1 MKSSKSNE
9 KINKIHKKKEKYK
22 CIFSEKDENQKY
34 IFYTN
39 SSYLYSNK
47 DQIQSK
53 YSNYEKIYINKKN
66 NYSNINPDEI
76 ELENR
81 YSKINDDFCD
91 IKDDRNSLTL
101 QISGTKSIKKIKYKK
116 NNNIKD
122 ESSPARRKIPEKKLK
137 DIKRLAKARKFR
149 QRNKNIENNI
159 NNDGNNTA
167 TFNEDKTS
175 NKYNEFTFHKE
186 ENNNDKNSINSN
198 LCNIIH
204 NRNINNEN
212 LGGKVN

>member
-22 CIFSEKDENQKY
+22 CIFSEKDENQNY
-34 IFYTN
+34 ILYTN

-76 ELENR
+76 GLENR
-81 YSKINDDFCD
+81 YSKINNDFGD

-101 QISGTKSIKKIKYKK
+101 QISGTKSIKEIKYKK
-116 NNNIKD
+116 NNNAKD
-122 ESSPARRKIPEKKLK
+122 VSSPARTQ
-137 DIKRLAKARKFR
+137 KR
-149 QRNKNIENNI
+149 N
-159 NNDGNNTA
+159 
-167 TFNEDKTS
+167 
-175 NKYNEFTFHKE
+175 
-186 ENNNDKNSINSN
+186 
-198 LCNIIH
+198 
-204 NRNINNEN
+204 
-212 LGGKVN
+212 